1 MELGE
6 LLRCIERPIVCGRC
20 ADDVTEGRAGGSSMA
35 EYMRFDVGFTAK
47 GIQVWCRRHD
57 ANVVHIDFQG
67 RELPTDFR
75 CIMRKPEASA

>member
-1 MELGE
+1 
-6 LLRCIERPIVCGRC
+6 
-20 ADDVTEGRAGGSSMA
+20 MA